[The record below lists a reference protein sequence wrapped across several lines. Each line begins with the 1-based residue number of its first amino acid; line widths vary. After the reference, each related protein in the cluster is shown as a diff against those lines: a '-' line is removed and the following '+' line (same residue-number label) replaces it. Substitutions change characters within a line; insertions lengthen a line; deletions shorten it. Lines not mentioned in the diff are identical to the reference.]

1 MPAERLYYRDPY
13 LREFSARVLSCEP
26 AGERFAVRL
35 DRTAFYPDSGG
46 QPSDTG
52 RMGDAR
58 VVEVAEAEDGDVL
71 HYTDRAIR
79 GDVPCALDWPRRFDH
94 MQQHTGQ
101 HLLSAAFLELFGVPT
116 VSFHLGRAVST
127 IDLAAAALTAA
138 NLARAEQRV
147 NEIVFEDRPV
157 EIGFATAAELAALG
171 VRKPVARED
180 PLRVISV
187 EGYDRQPCGGT
198 HVARTGQVGAVLLR
212 RLEKQ
217 KGNWRVEF
225 VCGFRAVAAA
235 RADLDALSEAA
246 RRLSC
251 GPPDVPA
258 MVARALEERQA
269 GFKQRQQL
277 QEQLAEFE
285 ALTLLAMQGQPLRAA
300 RLVARVFEAGEP
312 GYLRLLA
319 AKLAAQG
326 GVVALLG
333 LRPGGQLVF
342 AQSPGLPHDMNAL
355 LKETLAALAG
365 KGGGS
370 RDLAQGSVPDPARL
384 EAALAAAAARLRC

>member
-1 MPAERLYYRDPY
+1 MPAERLYYRDPF
-13 LREFSARVLSCEP
+13 LREFSARVLACEP
-26 AGERFAVRL
+26 AGERYAVRL
-35 DRTAFYPDSGG
+35 DRTAFYPHSGG

-58 VVEVAEAEDGDVL
+58 ILEVAETDDGDVV
-71 HYTDRAIR
+71 HYTDRTIL
-79 GDVPCALDWPRRFDH
+79 GDVRCEIDWPRRFDH

-101 HLLSAAFLELFGVPT
+101 HLLSAAFVELFSFPT
-116 VSFHLGRAVST
+116 VSFHLGREVST
-127 IDLAAAALTAA
+127 IDLAASAVAAEH
-138 NLARAEQRV
+138 LARAERRV

-157 EIGFATAAELAALG
+157 EIGFATAGELAALG
-171 VRKPVARED
+171 VRKKVEREG

-235 RADLDALSEAA
+235 RADLEALAETA

-251 GPPDVPA
+251 GLAEVPA
-258 MVARALEERQA
+258 MVARALDERQA
-269 GFKQRQQL
+269 GFKERQQL
-277 QEQLAEFE
+277 QEQLAELE
-285 ALTLLAMQGQPLRAA
+285 ALTLLAMQGRPLGAA
-300 RLVARVFEAGEP
+300 KLVARVFEAGEP
-312 GYLRLLA
+312 GYLRMLA
-319 AKLAAQG
+319 SKLAAQG

-333 LRPGGQLVF
+333 LRPGGQVVF
-342 AQSPGLPHDMNAL
+342 AQSPGMPHDMNAL
-355 LKETLAALAG
+355 LQEALAAAAG

-370 RDLAQGSVPDPARL
+370 RDLAQGSIPDPARL
-384 EAALAAAAARLRC
+384 DALLAAAAARLRS